1 MRMDRPKRWRIIIR
15 LRKNN
20 KDRILF
26 TKESD
31 KSDPEMAWSTIFSD
45 WLRRHRDLVIIG
57 TTKNGLKIKD
67 SSGISELFVDYKK
80 VDSGS

>member
-1 MRMDRPKRWRIIIR
+1 MRIGRPKRWRIMIR
-15 LRKNN
+15 LRKDN

-31 KSDPEMAWSTIFSD
+31 KSDPEMAWSTIFSG

-57 TTKNGLKIKD
+57 STKKGLKIKD
-67 SSGISELFVDYKK
+67 SSGIGELFVDYRKI
-80 VDSGS
+80 DSGS